1 MVDAPEGSTTGTYYA
16 YTYANSVEEPL
27 LKGKRALIADKTEYA
42 VNVQHK
48 FNNGQGALTV
58 FTNKLY
64 NSDAS
69 EEASNTGKFIVPT
82 MENCNK
88 DMFSPYENGEIL
100 YYIERPEKNES
111 SSCIKEVLTAA
122 NRNIQY
128 QNGYTTTISLM
139 PGIVSV
145 YLNGVRLERR
155 DFTVIDDHTIML
167 HVNAVGGQR
176 NYDPD
181 NKETW
186 NKYLYFNSQGEH
198 EITSLRD
205 DIIVIEVRQDFNLK
219 TQTVP
224 VRYPGQR
231 IFYLEDDGLPKSLML
246 SQDLIKIFINGVIYD
261 GEYTINRDN
270 GSITLLDSE
279 LELMLNVDPI
289 ARYFETHPVEYDE
302 YLQEYGKPYVAKPQ
316 TDKITF
322 EWR

>member
-1 MVDAPEGSTTGTYYA
+1 
-16 YTYANSVEEPL
+16 
-27 LKGKRALIADKTEYA
+27 
-42 VNVQHK
+42 
-48 FNNGQGALTV
+48 
-58 FTNKLY
+58 
-64 NSDAS
+64 
-69 EEASNTGKFIVPT
+69 

-224 VRYPGQR
+224 V
-231 IFYLEDDGLPKSLML
+231 LSL
-246 SQDLIKIFINGVIYD
+246 IHI
-261 GEYTINRDN
+261 
-270 GSITLLDSE
+270 
-279 LELMLNVDPI
+279 
-289 ARYFETHPVEYDE
+289 
-302 YLQEYGKPYVAKPQ
+302 
-316 TDKITF
+316 
-322 EWR
+322 